1 MSIRALH
8 PTGKEGN
15 PMILGS
21 GLLTVIVIILITL
34 ILF

>member
-1 MSIRALH
+1 MSIRTLRL
-8 PTGKEGN
+8 TGKEGN

-21 GLLTVIVIILITL
+21 GLLTVVIIVILL